1 MDNMDFKIVS
11 IDNITAYLSKTTKA
25 ELSDNNKPLKIIANR
40 MKELRNLLEEEY
52 ERLYDTKSSK
62 KNLCV

>member
-11 IDNITAYLSKTTKA
+11 IDNITAYLSKAAKA
-25 ELSDNNKPLKIIANR
+25 ELSDNNKPFKIIANR